1 MTQSRNGKE
10 KIISEKTPCQQLND
24 FAKEEGARKPVYRV
38 IENKWGD
45 VKKEFMGRFRVSK
58 VQIFIL
64 IECDFMHKTFR
75 GEAGNKN
82 GNTETKTSKEK
93 MAKNQAAEKALVY
106 FWDQE
111 QVDTTHNNQKTA
123 KKPQTPLG
131 IAIQFNNIRFISK
144 FIIFINLL
152 LFLIPTVRVPL

>member
-93 MAKNQAAEKALVY
+93 MAKTQAAEKALVY
-106 FWDQE
+106 FRVQD
-111 QVDTTHNNQKTA
+111 QVDTTNDNQETA

-144 FIIFINLL
+144 FMIFNNY
-152 LFLIPTVRVPL
+152 F